1 MLKVPRGT
9 TGANREPLFLKGVKT
24 SLELHKA
31 TYLFSWIFGKKCK
44 ILYSYTHTIII
55 TVYKAQI
62 LRLQN
67 EGM

>member
-31 TYLFSWIFGKKCK
+31 TYLLAGFLEKKCK
-44 ILYSYTHTIII
+44 ILYSYTHDN
-55 TVYKAQI
+55 YN
-62 LRLQN
+62 RL
-67 EGM
+67 

>member
-24 SLELHKA
+24 SLELHEA

-44 ILYSYTHTIII
+44 ILYSYTHDN
-55 TVYKAQI
+55 YN
-62 LRLQN
+62 RL
-67 EGM
+67 

>member
-31 TYLFSWIFGKKCK
+31 TYLLAGFLEKSVRYCTAI
-44 ILYSYTHTIII
+44 HTIII